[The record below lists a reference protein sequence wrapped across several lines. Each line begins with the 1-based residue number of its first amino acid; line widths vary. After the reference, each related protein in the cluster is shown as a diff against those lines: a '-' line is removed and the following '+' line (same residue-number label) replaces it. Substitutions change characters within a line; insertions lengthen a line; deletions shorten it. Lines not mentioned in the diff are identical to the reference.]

1 MTDYKA
7 DKEPGGLDNQDLQN
21 NLQSDLCHELRK
33 PLIGIL
39 GFSELLMEEKSV
51 DDVTVMAEKI
61 NNCGTRLLQ
70 FIDKLLTTPVDG
82 QFETDKN
89 INPDM
94 AYSEEELRIFRIE
107 LLNRFKKLAATG
119 D

>member
-1 MTDYKA
+1 MTFHKTD
-7 DKEPGGLDNQDLQN
+7 EEFGRIDNQILQSSLQN
-21 NLQSDLCHELRK
+21 DLCHELRT

-51 DDVTVMAEKI
+51 RDVTEMAAKI
-61 NNCGTRLLQ
+61 NKCGIRLLE
-70 FIDKLLTTPVDG
+70 FIDQLLTTPLDG
-82 QFETDKN
+82 QNETDKN
-89 INPDM
+89 IAQNA

-119 D
+119 E